1 MAALKYC
8 VWKGGRLPAA
18 GGRFEFYQS
27 GHHSCNICVLPSPP
41 VANWVNVN
49 VCYWRCSHWWQESCI
64 CVCSSW
70 KKLIARMMTTWQRYY
85 SCKITIS
92 NSNHD
97 KSSNPIHITFFGI
110 LKWCKIALFPFTFL
124 NGVDVSQFETVL
136 WIKRAQGG
144 TMTIWDRPQLLS
156 PFSVHLSPSIN
167 IPRTHIV
174 VQLGPIKRKNEY
186 SVQHNRKWKQRHEI
200 WFSSSWSKCHVP
212 ESKSHIAVQRRPV

>member
-1 MAALKYC
+1 MQYLRITFGHQLLIGPMSMSTIGDALIDDSNHAF
-8 VWKGGRLPAA
+8 V
-18 GGRFEFYQS
+18 F
-27 GHHSCNICVLPSPP
+27 VLLG
-41 VANWVNVN
+41 
-49 VCYWRCSHWWQESCI
+49 
-64 CVCSSW
+64 
-70 KKLIARMMTTWQRYY
+70 KKLIARIMTMWQRYY

-144 TMTIWDRPQLLS
+144 TMTIWDRPHTNKLLS

-174 VQLGPIKRKNEY
+174 VQHGPINCKNEY
-186 SVQHNRKWKQRHEI
+186 SVQHNQKWKQQHEI
-200 WFSSSWSKCHVP
+200 WFSSSWSNCHVP
-212 ESKSHIAVQRRPV
+212 ESKSQIAVQRRPV